1 MRFVYVAYK
10 RGQFPYE
17 TGADLYL
24 QYNGKW
30 VPCSK
35 VPSETFKKALADK
48 ALKPVETRQ
57 GSLFVVNLTEVYERF
72 YAVRLAL
79 QTRKPD
85 EELLKALNM
94 VLEQLRHAINM
105 AEYSELK
112 AVISRLYGAEASNAN
127 FELPSSIIEAALLAY
142 TFQPETIYCDRKV
155 YERFKA
161 EILKVSKYL
170 REGNWFSPVAPQTK
184 KA

>member
-30 VPCSK
+30 VPCGK
-35 VPSETFKKALADK
+35 VPSEVFKKALADK
-48 ALKPVETRQ
+48 TLKPVETGQ
-57 GSLFVVNLTEVYERF
+57 GSLFVVNLTEAYERF

-79 QTRKPD
+79 QTQKPD

-94 VLEQLRHAINM
+94 VLEQLRQAVNM

-112 AVISRLYGAEASNAN
+112 EAISRLYGAEASNAN

-142 TFQPETIYCDRKV
+142 TFQPETVYCDREV

-161 EILKVSKYL
+161 EILKVSK
-170 REGNWFSPVAPQTK
+170 
-184 KA
+184 